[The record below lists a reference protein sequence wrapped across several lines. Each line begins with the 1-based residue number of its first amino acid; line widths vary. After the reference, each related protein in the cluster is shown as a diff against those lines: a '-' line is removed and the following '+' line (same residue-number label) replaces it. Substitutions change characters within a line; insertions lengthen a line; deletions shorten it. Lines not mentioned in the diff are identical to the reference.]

1 MNYDLTNSDMQ
12 RGWYQPQLPLEYEEE
27 KCQNNKELNTTKE
40 SQDLEKC

>member
-12 RGWYQPQLPLEYEEE
+12 RGYYQIQLPLEYEEE
-27 KCQNNKELNTTKE
+27 TCLNKKELNTTKE